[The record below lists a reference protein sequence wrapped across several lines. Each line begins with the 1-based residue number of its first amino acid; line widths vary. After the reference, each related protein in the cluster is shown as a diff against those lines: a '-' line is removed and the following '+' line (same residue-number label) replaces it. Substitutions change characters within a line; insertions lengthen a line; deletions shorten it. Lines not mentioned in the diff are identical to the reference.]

1 MQIILLGLR
10 KGTLP
15 CQNAILANTMQ
26 LCYCPYDPGLEIY
39 VVNFIYVEARIIG
52 IGLERGRPFQLS
64 GYNVAGW
71 IS

>member
-1 MQIILLGLR
+1 MLIILLGLW

-26 LCYCPYDPGLEIY
+26 LCYCPFMTGLEIY
-39 VVNFIYVEARIIG
+39 VVNFIYVEARNKG

-64 GYNVAGW
+64 GYNVVCW